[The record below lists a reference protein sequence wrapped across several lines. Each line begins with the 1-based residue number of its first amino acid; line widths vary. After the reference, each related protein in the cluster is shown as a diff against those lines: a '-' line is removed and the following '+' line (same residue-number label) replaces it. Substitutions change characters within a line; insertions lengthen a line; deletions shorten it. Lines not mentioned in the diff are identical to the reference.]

1 MLLNDLKIAFRN
13 LRWNKTFSTINILG
27 LSLSMTTTLL
37 ILLWVKSERSFDSYH
52 RQSGRIYQAVSHI
65 KISDTETWHWLS
77 TPLRLADE
85 AQKEIPEIEAIVRL
99 RQGSGYDVFEVGGRL
114 FKEPHYA
121 YVESG
126 WFDLFDYEFVEGD
139 AQTAL
144 QQTSDLVLTESK
156 AAQLFGKRSAL
167 GQTIRIDSTHFVVK
181 AIVRDNPANS
191 SFQFDYLMP
200 LTAYLAR
207 PQNQADSESW
217 GNFNFRAYILVNE
230 KADPTQTGQKL
241 TSVLRNHKEND
252 TTSYLSLESLL
263 SIHFDP
269 AFASEGHS
277 GNLNL
282 VRFLT
287 AIGLLILLIA
297 CINYVSL
304 TTAKASMRAK
314 EVSVKK
320 IIGAGR
326 TALFRQ
332 FMTESALTSLLS
344 LGIAIGLAQ
353 PGLHFFNQLMDTNL
367 QMPLND
373 GTLALVLGGI
383 ALGTILLTGIYPA
396 LMLASLKP
404 VKLLKGTSWASG
416 KNAAFRKGLVVMQFF
431 VTTTL
436 IISAMVIYAQLQF
449 VRSKDLGY
457 QKEHV
462 FSISVPWQA
471 FGGARTESFSAA
483 MNSLKRELL
492 AESSIRGVTRSSAS
506 IVYNESSSS
515 GNLEWTGRNP
525 DFNPTVTPFSV
536 DPDFQQVFGL
546 SMQEGRWFE
555 PGNTADER
563 NLILNETAIK
573 TMQLTPPYVG
583 QKISF
588 QGEEGQ
594 IIGVVKDFHFR
605 SLHEPIAPVVLCNRK
620 DWGLSLFIKT
630 TAEQTTQALKATEAI
645 WQRFLPEQPFSY
657 TFEDETFETLYQADQ
672 RTAQLL
678 AIFAGIAI
686 FISCL
691 GLFGMA
697 TFAAERRTKEIGI
710 RKVLG
715 ASIHEINT
723 LLTRDFLALVL
734 VAICVAIPVAH
745 YFMQQWLQDFAYRI
759 ELHWSIFALASLVA
773 ITIAFI
779 TVSTQSIRAALAN
792 PVESLRDE

>member
-13 LRWNKTFSTINILG
+13 LWWNKTFSAINILG

-37 ILLWVKSERSFDSYH
+37 ILLWVKSEKSFDSYH
-52 RQSGRIYQAVSHI
+52 RQSDRIYQAVSHI
-65 KISDTETWHWLS
+65 KVSESETWHWLS

-121 YVESG
+121 YVEPG
-126 WFDLFDYEFVEGD
+126 WFELFDYEFVEGD

-269 AFASEGHS
+269 SFASEGHS

-383 ALGTILLTGIYPA
+383 ALGAILLTGIYPA
-396 LMLASLKP
+396 LILASLRP

-462 FSISVPWQA
+462 FSINVPWQA

-645 WQRFLPEQPFSY
+645 WQRFLPDRPFSY

-779 TVSTQSIRAALAN
+779 TVSTQSIRAAIAN
-792 PVESLRDE
+792 PVKSLRNE